1 MYKNTQPLSCFQ
13 QILNF
18 LKIQDI
24 KSIEKTKTNENI
36 KNQSLSL
43 NVCNL
48 WNKRIKNTNF
58 NQNIVKVLQI
68 NTKRFKVFRLGIVSQ

>member
-1 MYKNTQPLSCFQ
+1 MKTPNRVLFST
-13 QILNF
+13 N
-18 LKIQDI
+18 LKFPEKIKTL

-36 KNQSLSL
+36 KIQSLHL

-58 NQNIVKVLQI
+58 NQNIVKMLQI